1 MNVNTTSVI
10 YCREAT
16 AGGLTDKTDNP
27 DTCLELHE
35 LVKWWAVILL
45 TMHHSPTNNESP
57 PS

>member
-1 MNVNTTSVI
+1 MI
-10 YCREAT
+10 YCGEAT